1 MTNKIQIS
9 GSIVL
14 FNEDIKELSETITC
28 FLNIPLSKKLFLIDN
43 SSERIFYSR
52 YAHPDIEY
60 HFVGKNIGFG
70 AGHNLILDQIRELS
84 DCHLVLNPDVSFRK
98 QVIPNLIKALDKE
111 EDVVLIAP
119 GVLFPNGKHQY
130 TCRRYPDFSELL
142 LRYLGFPS
150 KKVQNGEYKDRDLSK
165 PFYPDVLHGCFLLL
179 KTRYFVD
186 LKGFDE
192 RYFLYMEDVDLC
204 RKIDGIGKKKLYFP
218 EEVICHVLKRRS
230 SKDIKL
236 FTIHLISA
244 VRYYFKW
251 KKIK

>member
-14 FNEDIKELSETITC
+14 FNEDIKELSETIDC

-60 HFVGKNIGFG
+60 LFVGKNIGFG
-70 AGHNLILDQIRELS
+70 AGHNLILDKIRELS

-98 QVIPNLIKALDKE
+98 QVIPNLIKVLDKE

-130 TCRRYPDFSELL
+130 TCRRYPIF
-142 LRYLGFPS
+142 R
-150 KKVQNGEYKDRDLSK
+150 N
-165 PFYPDVLHGCFLLL
+165 
-179 KTRYFVD
+179 YF
-186 LKGFDE
+186 
-192 RYFLYMEDVDLC
+192 
-204 RKIDGIGKKKLYFP
+204 
-218 EEVICHVLKRRS
+218 
-230 SKDIKL
+230 
-236 FTIHLISA
+236 
-244 VRYYFKW
+244 
-251 KKIK
+251 